1 MAASRSEDNH
11 NNKGWPFRLAS
22 PWADYCD
29 NSAERW
35 LLPPVKRANGP
46 KVTSVCKPNEKLF
59 RLLGCSS
66 LYVNSPSMTKGY
78 LRPDICYNYSINSW
92 VFFSSTGCG
101 SVINNTLKSPY
112 YPMDY
117 PGSVDCV
124 YRVPIPGG
132 MALKIFFQD
141 FFLENPTS
149 WSRW

>member
-1 MAASRSEDNH
+1 MTASRSVDNH
-11 NNKGWPFRLAS
+11 GNKGRPFRLAS

-46 KVTSVCKPNEKLF
+46 K
-59 RLLGCSS
+59 LLYANTTKSCSS
-66 LYVNSPSMTKGY
+66 LHVNSPSMTKGY

-92 VFFSSTGCG
+92 VFFSLTGCG

-112 YPMDY
+112 YPLDY